1 MKTKEIKTGKSLI
14 DQKKIKE
21 NKRKKRKSKY
31 YRTFFS
37 SLIDL
42 TTDVSPFVLRL
53 FDAKLSILLN
63 SPFWLILQK
72 YPAHAFLFI

>member
-1 MKTKEIKTGKSLI
+1 MKTKEKKTGKSLI

-21 NKRKKRKSKY
+21 NKRKSKY

-53 FDAKLSILLN
+53 FDAKLSILFN
-63 SPFWLILQK
+63 SPFWLTLQK
-72 YPAHAFLFI
+72 YPARAFLFI